1 MQSSLRSLGFG
12 IRIFGGSLIVG
23 QSSMMTMVHM
33 LCQQVMDERRG
44 KRIEEENI
52 IFSTIL
58 QCSQSSIDKRVLIS
72 GFAAAPASHGSGFL
86 KLPTKP
92 QAQLFKVRRRRQI
105 TAKPGK
111 TDTKTAF
118 FFSLFYSFLNI
129 SLNYLLHKSIMRA
142 KRMSIF
148 WPFLMLFDQIFLSVY
163 FLASIL

>member
-12 IRIFGGSLIVG
+12 ILIFGGSLIVG

-118 FFSLFYSFLNI
+118 FCFSVLLSKIQNSEFYYI
-129 SLNYLLHKSIMRA
+129 SEKYERSEN
-142 KRMSIF
+142 SIF
-148 WPFLMLFDQIFLSVY
+148 FVKTIWSFFHKDR
-163 FLASIL
+163 

>member
-1 MQSSLRSLGFG
+1 MQSSLRSLGFE

-72 GFAAAPASHGSGFL
+72 GFAAASHGSGFL

-118 FFSLFYSFLNI
+118 FCFSV
-129 SLNYLLHKSIMRA
+129 LLSKIHN
-142 KRMSIF
+142 
-148 WPFLMLFDQIFLSVY
+148 
-163 FLASIL
+163 SILLANYKFSKLQKHPHQGEKLRFKLLNVFPW